1 MINWLFGS
9 RTARQ
14 AGDMCKHVRKI
25 FNAQRD
31 ILSPQ
36 ALTAMEG
43 VMRDTQKAIQEKAGE
58 EGLKKQM
65 ANLEAAANKW
75 FKPYPNAGIREN
87 VEVLLVALAVAM
99 GIRTFFAQPFKIPTG
114 SMQPTLFGITS
125 KNLKGDSEAQIP
137 GVLARIFD
145 GAVRGT
151 FYHYLTAEDDGE
163 LVRIGPVEPVFKFI
177 HKASIT
183 MRYPSGEKTYQFW
196 CVPEDKFGDRAGI
209 EEGQKFQKGEEIVK
223 FRDLAGDHLFV
234 DRVTYNFRRPT
245 RGEIIVF
252 ETRGIDNLPQDQFYI
267 KRMVAMGGDQ
277 VQIGSDRHLIINGKR
292 LDKTT
297 PHFENVYSFNPQEP
311 PLESHYSGHV
321 NQFTAGEFGYHFNI
335 APLFP
340 DQSKVYSVTP
350 DHYMVMGDN
359 TMNSYDSRAWGD
371 FPQTNVIGKYFFVYW
386 PFSQRFGWGLK

>member
-1 MINWLFGS
+1 
-9 RTARQ
+9 
-14 AGDMCKHVRKI
+14 MCKHVRKI

-31 ILSPQ
+31 ILSPPAIN
-36 ALTAMEG
+36 ALEG
-43 VMRDTQKAIQEKAGE
+43 AMRDTRKAIGEKAGE
-58 EGLKKQM
+58 EALKKQM

-125 KNLKGDSEAQIP
+125 KNLKGDPEAQIP
-137 GVLARIFD
+137 GVLARIWG
-145 GAVRGT
+145 GAVHGT
-151 FYHYLTAEDDGE
+151 FYHYQTAEDDGE
-163 LVRIGPVEPVFKFI
+163 LVRIGPVESVFRFI
-177 HKASIT
+177 HTASIT
-183 MRYPSGEKTYQFW
+183 MRYPSGDKTYQFW
-196 CVPEDKFGDRAGI
+196 CVPEDSPGVRFADRAGI
-209 EEGQKFQKGEEIVK
+209 EEGEKFKKGEEIVK

-234 DRVTYNFRRPT
+234 DRVTYNFRRPK

-252 ETRGIDNLPQDQFYI
+252 ETRGIDNLPQGEFYI
-267 KRMVAMGGDQ
+267 KRMVAMSGDQ
-277 VQIGSDRHLIINGKR
+277 VQIGNDRHLIINGKR
-292 LDKTT
+292 LDNTT

-311 PLESHYSGHV
+311 PRESHYSGHV
-321 NQFTAGEFGYHFNI
+321 NQLVANQYGFRYPL

-340 DQSKVYSVTP
+340 NESSVFQVTP

-359 TMNSYDSRAWGD
+359 TMNSSDSRVWGD

-386 PFSQRFGWGLK
+386 PFSQRFGWNVK

>member
-31 ILSPQ
+31 ILSPP
-36 ALTAMEG
+36 ALTALEG
-43 VMRDTQKAIQEKAGE
+43 VMRETQRAIREKAGE
-58 EGLKKQM
+58 EALKKQM

-75 FKPYPNAGIREN
+75 FKPYPNASIREN

-125 KNLKGDSEAQIP
+125 KNLKGDSEARIP

-151 FYHYLTAEDDGE
+151 FYHYQTAEDDGE

-196 CVPEDKFGDRAGI
+196 CVPEESPQNKFADRAGI
-209 EEGQKFQKGEEIVK
+209 EEGQKFKKGQEIVK
-223 FRDLAGDHLFV
+223 FTDLAGDHLFV
-234 DRVTYNFRRPT
+234 DRVTYN
-245 RGEIIVF
+245 
-252 ETRGIDNLPQDQFYI
+252 
-267 KRMVAMGGDQ
+267 
-277 VQIGSDRHLIINGKR
+277 
-292 LDKTT
+292 
-297 PHFENVYSFNPQEP
+297 
-311 PLESHYSGHV
+311 
-321 NQFTAGEFGYHFNI
+321 
-335 APLFP
+335 
-340 DQSKVYSVTP
+340 
-350 DHYMVMGDN
+350 
-359 TMNSYDSRAWGD
+359 
-371 FPQTNVIGKYFFVYW
+371 
-386 PFSQRFGWGLK
+386 